1 MTMARVFVTGS
12 FNVDHVWRVQALP
25 LPGATLSGGYAT
37 GPGGKG
43 FNQAIAARRTG
54 ADVRFTCALGDD
66 AGAELA
72 RRLCAADGI
81 DLRPA
86 MSDLPS
92 GSAGIFVDASGRNS
106 IAIGAGA
113 NASLS
118 AEFVANASQGIGP
131 DDIALCQLES
141 PPAAVA
147 QALTLARANAATTV
161 LNPGP
166 ANGTLDWAL
175 LDQVDLLTP
184 NETEFATLL
193 ARVVGARL
201 EPDTV
206 DGIDQHTLHALCR
219 DLLPIGSVIVTL
231 GASGCFVSHPEDAL
245 RGDLHAF
252 YRIPAEAAKVV
263 DTTGAGDAFS
273 GALVSA
279 LSQYPDRPMIEQV
292 RFANRYAALVTEHQG
307 AALAMPQLPVK

>member
-1 MTMARVFVTGS
+1 MPRVFVIGS
-12 FNVDHVWRVQALP
+12 FNVDHVWHVSALP
-25 LPGATLSGGYAT
+25 APGATLNGRYASS
-37 GPGGKG
+37 PGGKG
-43 FNQAIAARRTG
+43 FNQAIAARRSG

-66 AGAELA
+66 AVAELA
-72 RRLCAADGI
+72 RKICASDGI
-81 DLRPA
+81 DLRQA
-86 MSDLPS
+86 TSDLPS
-92 GSAGIFVDASGRNS
+92 GAAGIFVDASGRNS
-106 IAIGAGA
+106 IAVGAGA
-113 NASLS
+113 NASLTVD
-118 AEFVANASQGIGP
+118 FVADALQGIGA

-219 DLLPIGSVIVTL
+219 DLLPIGTVIVTL
-231 GASGCFVSHPEDAL
+231 GGSGCFVSHPEDDL

-252 YRIPAEAAKVV
+252 YRIPAEAVKVV

-273 GALVSA
+273 GALVAA
-279 LSQYPDRPMIEQV
+279 LSQHPDRAFIEQV
-292 RFANRYAALVTEHQG
+292 RFANRYAARSTEQTG
-307 AALAMPQLPVK
+307 AALAMPYLPAK

>member
-1 MTMARVFVTGS
+1 MARVFVTGS
-12 FNVDHVWRVQALP
+12 FNVDHVWHVQTLP
-25 LPGATLSGGYAT
+25 LAGATLSGTYST

-43 FNQAIAARRTG
+43 FNQAVAARRTG
-54 ADVRFTCALGDD
+54 ADVRFTCALGED
-66 AGAELA
+66 AGADLA
-72 RRLCAADGI
+72 RRLCASDGI
-81 DLRPA
+81 DLCPA
-86 MSDLPS
+86 PSISPS
-92 GSAGIFVDASGRNS
+92 GAAGIFVDASGRNS

-118 AEFVANASQGIGP
+118 ADFVAGALQGIGA

-141 PPAAVA
+141 PPTAVA

-219 DLLPIGSVIVTL
+219 DLLPIGTVIVTL
-231 GASGCFVSHPEDAL
+231 GASGCFVSHPEDEL

-252 YRIPAEAAKVV
+252 YRIPAEPAKVV

-273 GALVSA
+273 GALVAA
-279 LSQYPDRPMIEQV
+279 LAQFPERALIEHV

-307 AALAMPQLPVK
+307 AAMAMPLLPVT

>member
-1 MTMARVFVTGS
+1 MARVFVTGS
-12 FNVDHVWRVQALP
+12 FNVDHVWHVQTLP
-25 LPGATLSGGYAT
+25 LAGATLSGTYST

-43 FNQAIAARRTG
+43 FNQAVAARRTG
-54 ADVRFTCALGDD
+54 ADVRFICALGED
-66 AGAELA
+66 AGADLA
-72 RRLCAADGI
+72 RRLCASDGI
-81 DLRPA
+81 ELCPA
-86 MSDLPS
+86 PSISPS
-92 GSAGIFVDASGRNS
+92 GAAGIFVDASGRNS

-113 NASLS
+113 NASLT
-118 AEFVANASQGIGP
+118 ADFVASAQQGIGP

-219 DLLPIGSVIVTL
+219 DLLPIGTVIVTL
-231 GASGCFVSHPEDAL
+231 GASGCFVSHPEDEL

-252 YRIPAEAAKVV
+252 YRIPAEPAKVV

-273 GALVSA
+273 GALVAA
-279 LSQYPDRPMIEQV
+279 LAQFPDRALIEHV

-307 AALAMPQLPVK
+307 AAMAMPHLPVT